1 MNRLRSILHAYA
13 AEVHKAHGLDNLPRG
28 KCYGEM
34 SFLGIDVGTT
44 GCKATVFSE
53 TGQALSFAY
62 DEYDMVRPRSGWLE
76 LDPVE
81 VWAKVR
87 RTITKA
93 VKGATEDPVKAL
105 GVSSMGESMVPVGK
119 DRRIL
124 GPSLLMIDSRG
135 EEYLPLLS
143 SRIGAQRL
151 YQINGNILGTQFSL
165 PKLMWIRDN
174 APKVYAGASKFL
186 LWSGFVSFM
195 LGAEPVVD
203 YALAGRTLLFDV
215 DARSWSREIADVA
228 GIDIAKLPDPVAA
241 GRSIGTVSG
250 PLAEELGLARGT
262 AIVAGTHD
270 QCANALGCGVIEEGV
285 GMSGMGTYLCI
296 VPVFSGRK
304 APGSMMRWGLST
316 ECHAAPGRFVTFIYN
331 QGGLLLKWY
340 RDTFARADKEVADR
354 AGKDVYAELIREIPK
369 SPSSIFVLP
378 HFTVTGPPEFVT
390 NTSGVMVGLKLDTTR
405 GDILKGIM
413 EGVVFYHKELV
424 DSVDAAGISLRE
436 LRAVGGG
443 SKSDAWLQIC
453 ADILGKPM
461 VRTRVSEAGSLGVAM
476 LAGVG
481 TGAFSSLSEAVQ
493 AMVSLGER
501 FEPDPGRQADYRER
515 FERYRAL
522 WPLMREYLGSER

>member
-1 MNRLRSILHAYA
+1 MRPASPEIN
-13 AEVHKAHGLDNLPRG
+13 GLDTGARG
-28 KCYGEM
+28 KCYRRM

-53 TGQALSFAY
+53 AGKALSFAY
-62 DEYDMVRPRSGWLE
+62 DEYDMVRPRPGWLE
-76 LDPVE
+76 LDPAE

-87 RTITKA
+87 HTIAKA
-93 VKGATEDPVKAL
+93 VKGAAADPVKSLA
-105 GVSSMGESMVPVGK
+105 VSSMGESMVPVGR

-143 SRIGAQRL
+143 SRIGAERL

-174 APKVYAGASKFL
+174 APEVYAGASKFL
-186 LWSGFVSFM
+186 LWSGFVAFM
-195 LGAEPVVD
+195 LGAEPAVD
-203 YALAGRTLLFDV
+203 HALAGRTLLFDV

-228 GIDIAKLPDPVAA
+228 GIDIGKLPDLVPA
-241 GRSIGTVSG
+241 GKRIGTVSG
-250 PLAEELGLARGT
+250 PLAEELGLAKGT
-262 AIVAGTHD
+262 SIVAGTHD
-270 QCANALGCGVIEEGV
+270 QCANALGCGVIEEGF

-304 APGSMMRWGLST
+304 ATGPMMRGGLST

-340 RDTFARADKEVADR
+340 RDTFARADREAADR
-354 AGKDVYAELIREIPK
+354 AGRDIYAELIREIPQG
-369 SPSSIFVLP
+369 PSSVFVLP

-390 NTSGVMVGLKLDTTR
+390 NTSGVIVGLKLDTTR

-443 SKSDAWLQIC
+443 SKSDAWLQIS
-453 ADILGKPM
+453 ADILGKPV
-461 VRTRVSEAGSLGVAM
+461 VRTRVAEAGCLGVAM

-481 TGAFSSLSEAVQ
+481 TGAFSSLPDAVK

-501 FEPDPGRQADYRER
+501 FEPNLRRQSDYRER
-515 FERYRAL
+515 YEGYRAL
-522 WPLMREYLGSER
+522 WPLMKGYLAGAR